1 MQKEDKEYFDGVIST
16 LKQNLGHYDN
26 FKTILEEAESKGF
39 NVDWTISG
47 SPNSW
52 DTDTLLVYILRGYK
66 SDCTNDI
73 IKLLITHGADVN
85 AVSEDRL
92 HRSALFWSCYWP
104 FYPIEIIKLLID
116 RGADVNAVTDD
127 GQTALEIVTGRYL
140 DLAET
145 HGKELLEKIKLL
157 IEAGADI
164 SGADRAIKRYDE
176 QIQKYVERS
185 NSLKE
190 FIKKT
195 LSEVGSLNVQKN

>member
-39 NVDWTISG
+39 NVDWTISD

-85 AVSEDRL
+85 AVSENRQ

-127 GQTALEIVTGRYL
+127 GETPLETAIGSYWA
-140 DLAET
+140 LAER
-145 HGKELLEKIKLL
+145 HREKQLEKIKLL
-157 IEAGADI
+157 IETGADI
-164 SGADRAIKRYDE
+164 SGADRVIKRYDE

-195 LSEVGSLNVQKN
+195 FSK